1 MSHAPADTAVKM
13 SRAFRMLAIKEKE
26 RAKDLLAAGDFCE
39 DMAVELNAIAA
50 SINGA
55 GDLLK
60 SVDHRGMA
68 FLDILIE
75 CEQKEVVS
83 HASVQRYLS
92 EVWTGHLS
100 HWAGWK
106 MMMLFCALLFVPP
119 VWLAFS
125 IPNRHIRFNK
135 VPVIKFM
142 SYLVSHIYLVVLFT
156 MTIVYP
162 LVPLWESGNL
172 IPHWYE
178 WLLLMWLSGLVVSQ
192 LTNPED
198 RQGLGWI
205 KVIVLGICNI
215 GVFTHLLAFAWQ
227 GEERLFCLYARNQ
240 FFGFALLLCFVQLLD
255 FLSFHHLFGP
265 WAIII
270 RDLMKDLS
278 RFLVILAI
286 FMIGFTLQLAA
297 IYRPVTAPVVPDASL
312 GDGIGD
318 GGAQSE
324 DPMSTFEL
332 LFFALFGLVDPENLP
347 PAHRSPL
354 WSITLAKGVFG
365 IYLIITIIVL
375 INLLI
380 AMMSDTY
387 QRIQAKA
394 DTEWKFGRAKLFRNM
409 NKTSATPSPLNLF
422 TKLYVYIRI
431 LQKHKGK
438 GNLNCLGSFKNYS
451 KLRFG
456 FIEHAFG
463 PKKEISILG

>member
-1 MSHAPADTAVKM
+1 MGKMNGNLSIREFILVSHAPAETAVKM
-13 SRAFRMLAIKEKE
+13 SRAFRTLATKEKE
-26 RAKDLLAAGDFCE
+26 RAKDLLTAGDFCE
-39 DMAVELNAIAA
+39 DMATELNAIAA

-55 GDLLK
+55 GVLLK
-60 SVDHRGMA
+60 SVDYRGMA

-100 HWAGWK
+100 HWPGWK

-125 IPNRHIRFNK
+125 IPNRHIKFNK

-156 MTIVYP
+156 LTIVYP
-162 LVPLWESGNL
+162 VHPLWESGSL

-178 WLLLMWLSGLVVSQ
+178 WLLLLWLSGLLVSQ

-205 KVIVLGICNI
+205 KVIVIAVSAI
-215 GVFTHLLAFAWQ
+215 GVLVHLLAFAWQ
-227 GEERLFCLYARNQ
+227 GDDRLYCLYARNQ
-240 FFGFALLLCFVQLLD
+240 FFGFSLLLCFVQLLD

-286 FMIGFTLQLAA
+286 FMLGFTLQLAS
-297 IYRPVTAPVVPDASL
+297 IYNPVTAPPIPDPSK
-312 GDGIGD
+312 GDGDGD

-324 DPMSTFEL
+324 DAVSTFEL

-354 WSITLAKGVFG
+354 WSITLAKIVFG
-365 IYLIITIIVL
+365 MYLILSIIVL

-394 DTEWKFGRAKLFRNM
+394 DIEWKFGRAKLFRNM
-409 NKTSATPSPLNLF
+409 NKTSATPSPLNVF
-422 TKLYVYIRI
+422 TKLFVYMRI
-431 LQKHKGK
+431 LYKHRGK
-438 GNLNCLGSFKNYS
+438 SFRTLSNLTRPSTLTG
-451 KLRFG
+451 
-456 FIEHAFG
+456 H
-463 PKKEISILG
+463 